1 MEQRCEWPNSY
12 PHCPSRD
19 LFAVRVSLSYSS
31 SNFFFK
37 RTTKLCNVVQF
48 YRGKIKVSGVR
59 KEKAEAREETS
70 ECRGS
75 AISNYENEKD
85 FDIRR
90 GKDILIYFVLC

>member
-48 YRGKIKVSGVR
+48 DRGRIKVSVVR
-59 KEKAEAREETS
+59 KEKVQVREELQSVEVRLFRIT
-70 ECRGS
+70 RTR
-75 AISNYENEKD
+75 K
-85 FDIRR
+85 
-90 GKDILIYFVLC
+90 ILIYD